1 MKIQYIRTSTID
13 QNESRQVE
21 LGKKYGVE
29 KVYIDKSSGKNA
41 DRPQLNDMLS
51 FIRSGDVVFVESI
64 SRFARNIRDLLEII
78 DKLKAKNVQFVS
90 QKENIDTST
99 PTGKFTLTLFGAL
112 AELEREQILDRQ
124 REGIEL
130 AKQRGVYRGRMPKKY
145 DVEEFKSYV
154 AQWKE
159 GKIKT
164 GVILKKF
171 EITSTT
177 FYRWVNNL
185 KSQ

>member
-1 MKIQYIRTSTID
+1 
-13 QNESRQVE
+13 
-21 LGKKYGVE
+21 
-29 KVYIDKSSGKNA
+29 
-41 DRPQLNDMLS
+41 ML
-51 FIRSGDVVFVESI
+51 FFVRSGDIVFVESI
-64 SRFARNIRDLLEII
+64 SRLARNIRDLLEII
-78 DKLKAKNVQFVS
+78 DKLKAKNIQFVS

-130 AKQRGVYRGRMPKKY
+130 AKQRGVYKGRMPKQY
-145 DVEEFKSYV
+145 DIDEFKSYV
-154 AQWKE
+154 SQWKE

-171 EITSTT
+171 DITSTT
-177 FYRWVNNL
+177 FYRWAQNL
-185 KSQ
+185 QN